1 MMQEIRPLQS
11 LDAVVAVPGSKSYT
25 QRALVISALAQGL
38 SVLRR
43 PLLSD
48 DTRHLIAALQA
59 MGTHIT
65 IEDGAIAVKGTAG
78 HLHAPTRPIALG
90 NNGTAI
96 RLLTTMVTLGS
107 GVFTLTGDDRLCERP
122 IKPLLEALRSLGVDA
137 RSRCAGF
144 PPVIVQADG
153 LAGGRVV
160 LRDIESSQYVS
171 SLLIS
176 APYMRNGL
184 DLELAGRIPS
194 LPYIEMTVEA
204 MKRFGG
210 SVTVHSPRHYTVP
223 GGHAYEAAD
232 YAVEG
237 DVSSASYFFLAAMLT
252 GGRVRVEH
260 LHPRT
265 LQGDIRLVD
274 LLEELGGTVV
284 RGEDWIELTGGSLGI
299 GEKRFDL
306 NDMPDMVPTLAVL
319 AARRPGRTILTNVS
333 HLRHKESNRLAAL
346 ATELQRMGIHA
357 REMEDGLE
365 IEGGIPIGAAIETY
379 NDHRIAMAF
388 AVLGL
393 VTPGIIIR
401 DREVVNKS
409 FPTFWQTLDGLYRS

>member
-144 PPVIVQADG
+144 PPSLSRPPAWRRT
-153 LAGGRVV
+153 GGPEGHRKQPICLV
-160 LRDIESSQYVS
+160 LS
-171 SLLIS
+171 S
-176 APYMRNGL
+176 APLYENGL
-184 DLELAGRIPS
+184 DLVLAAHPFS
-194 LPYIEMTVEA
+194 AYIEMTVDG

-210 SVTVHSPRHYTVP
+210 SVTVIHRHYTVP
-223 GGHAYEAAD
+223 GGQPTSAD

-237 DVSSASYFFLAAMLT
+237 DVSSASYFF
-252 GGRVRVEH
+252 
-260 LHPRT
+260 
-265 LQGDIRLVD
+265 
-274 LLEELGGTVV
+274 
-284 RGEDWIELTGGSLGI
+284 
-299 GEKRFDL
+299 
-306 NDMPDMVPTLAVL
+306 
-319 AARRPGRTILTNVS
+319 
-333 HLRHKESNRLAAL
+333 
-346 ATELQRMGIHA
+346 
-357 REMEDGLE
+357 
-365 IEGGIPIGAAIETY
+365 
-379 NDHRIAMAF
+379 
-388 AVLGL
+388 
-393 VTPGIIIR
+393 
-401 DREVVNKS
+401 
-409 FPTFWQTLDGLYRS
+409 WQPC